1 MFSNDSNDE
10 LDRKPAMLDWFG
22 QKLTRE
28 QEHRGLPP
36 PMLDAILPILEYTP
50 DRPKRGGFMDD
61 WLTAVLKSY
70 SRIKKAA
77 TELGPLR
84 S

>member
-36 PMLDAILPILEYTP
+36 PMLDAILLILEYTP
-50 DRPKRGGFMDD
+50 DRLKRGGFMDA
-61 WLTAVLKSY
+61 WLTAALQAY
-70 SRIKKAA
+70 SRIKKAP
-77 TELGPLR
+77 TELEPLR

>member
-1 MFSNDSNDE
+1 MFSNDSNSE

-36 PMLDAILPILEYTP
+36 PMLDAILLILEYTP
-50 DRPKRGGFMDD
+50 DRLKRSGLDA
-61 WLTAVLKSY
+61 WLTAVLKAY

-77 TELGPLR
+77 TELEPLR

>member
-1 MFSNDSNDE
+1 MFSNDSNTE
-10 LDRKPAMLDWFG
+10 LDRKPAMLDCFG

-61 WLTAVLKSY
+61 WLTAVLKAY

-77 TELGPLR
+77 TELEPLG

>member
-1 MFSNDSNDE
+1 MFSNDSNTE

-28 QEHRGLPP
+28 QAHRGLPP
-36 PMLDAILPILEYTP
+36 PMLDAILLTLEYTP
-50 DRPKRGGFMDD
+50 DRLKRGGFIDA
-61 WLTAVLKSY
+61 WLTAAFKAY
-70 SRIKKAA
+70 SRIKTAA
-77 TELGPLR
+77 TELDPLR